1 MIARS
6 VRPRR
11 ARQAAAPDSESRA
24 AGDHHLALRVW
35 LRFLACAN
43 LVEGRARML
52 LRRDFDSTLPR
63 FDLMA
68 QLERAPEGLKMSEIS
83 QRMMVTGGNVTG
95 ITDQLVREGLVSRTA
110 SQSDRRAFTVR
121 LTPAGRRAFREMAR
135 AHESWIIAMFGGLTK
150 AETSQ
155 LYALLAKLKRQI
167 TTGSNGAAS

>member
-1 MIARS
+1 MIARAGGAKRKS
-6 VRPRR
+6 
-11 ARQAAAPDSESRA
+11 ATSFADSESRA
-24 AGDHHLALRVW
+24 ADAHHQALRVW

-43 LVEGRARML
+43 LVQGHARAL
-52 LRRDFDSTLPR
+52 LRQDFDSTLPR

-95 ITDQLVREGLVSRTA
+95 ITDQLVREGLVSRQA
-110 SQSDRRAFTVR
+110 APNDRRAYSVR

-135 AHESWIIAMFGGLTK
+135 AHERWIVSMFGGLTK

-155 LYALLAKLKRQI
+155 LHSLLAKLKQHL
-167 TTGSNGAAS
+167 TSQLNGAAS